1 MFSKRKIIKK
11 NIKKS
16 FEDNDEEEQID
27 KLNAHTNYKNEK
39 EFIDTHDDIYQL
51 KFKETN
57 QDNNATFSASQ
68 NVKNNYL
75 NMKEIKE
82 KEEEKKNVQNGQNE
96 YGLTCT
102 FIQSNDEKKK
112 EEKIIKKKS
121 NKMSCIERK
130 KNEEEKRV
138 NKMNTSFHIY
148 SEDDND
154 SYITLKK
161 KKKKKSSSVKMYKEE
176 KNNKID
182 NIHNNNY
189 NNSDNIF
196 KENQSSDNET
206 FNNAYNNLSIYNSTQ
221 GEKHIYNKDHMK
233 IKKDKNLS
241 YNNHNIKKNEIYLS
255 EDNHTNYGDHT
266 SDNDEEND
274 NKDIIYDDTKFYVND
289 STSYKLKQRNISS
302 YEVGNDYS
310 NNDNENV
317 VNLGSDNSGVVSKGL
332 KDNNQ
337 IFNNSEDVFII
348 DDKCDNYQSINI
360 NLQDEYDDK
369 DNDEEKKLIERIKL
383 KKNILRKKKE
393 INNINYN
400 NNDNNLFL
408 DDDYDDNFLFPM
420 EKKNFFF
427 EIKKNKNVTYEDDLD
442 VDDMYNYETINE
454 MKNRILIKKNRNE
467 EIKNLYEERNIE
479 ENVVDTNDLNID
491 NNYEDYDL
499 YEDEKINQIVDNKM
513 LVELKKQN
521 DFLYDSKKKKKKKEE
536 EEEEEEENKRER
548 VKDKDLCFKEDN
560 INAYIKSNNNEPKEE
575 EHVKNKEYS
584 DDDLFSLS
592 REKDKELYSLDNNNY
607 YNDKNKLL
615 FEKIQ
620 NAYKNKGV
628 CNLEII
634 KMYEH
639 IQNLFSEYKNKI
651 QESNEIKEL
660 ENSNQVEYNKYE
672 IICKKGKKE
681 IIICRV
687 FLQFL
692 QILINLIC
700 EKYEPVEDAL
710 NGLYKLESTFH
721 LIYHNLKLYIYK
733 EYYEKYKLTFI
744 NDYIFNS
751 KYYKNLKEKKK
762 KIQLQYLID
771 NNIIQNNGL
780 NDNVTQIN
788 EYNILNEICDVK
800 NMNNSEFYYMFDG
813 FSSNYSTDTLSSTS
827 LLLEND
833 LNGDNKN
840 FIQRKENKDILK
852 SDALKSDALKSDEL
866 KSDALKNDMSKKNLD
881 KQKYFQTLKMK
892 DLKKK
897 FLFSINNIF
906 KNVNMYFFNF
916 KNVIKYFGLLKLYN
930 YHFYV
935 NNKCS
940 SYFDD
945 VLFFFVKCELL
956 YWDPL
961 YQFFMSKKKKK
972 RILNYFDEDIN
983 SSSSMKKNESNKN
996 NLNILDSN
1004 KMDNNDKHFN
1014 IDEDNKKFFS
1024 LYSSPSPQY
1033 DNDEKNI
1040 YNNTNE
1046 RTIEYD
1052 MDMSG
1057 SSSSSNFSL
1066 SHTSSCNE
1074 NNLNNENILDREEE
1088 NVKKIC
1094 SNIFKNKL
1102 FKKKKYKLRKTFFH
1116 NPSIKSFEWYKFM
1129 DELILIYDNIEEE
1142 KDILK
1147 KLYEHIFNKKI
1158 YELINVWNPLSL
1170 KQSFHLSRI
1179 INDFILYNDNIN
1191 ELRDKIKDKIQ
1202 TYITTFLQCY
1212 KNITSQKKK
1221 NIFLMRCLKF
1231 LKSMKNIL
1239 QLLCNEELY
1248 DIVKNVF
1255 NNYVLPNCD
1264 DGNKLHN
1271 LIVLKIIQVI
1281 HSLDNIPKEDSF
1293 FHKTTEIMSKISDCL
1308 KTGYF
1313 DMLKV
1318 ENGCMIK

>member
-11 NIKKS
+11 NIKKN
-16 FEDNDEEEQID
+16 FEDNDEEENID
-27 KLNAHTNYKNEK
+27 KLNASTNYKNEK

-51 KFKETN
+51 KFDATN
-57 QDNNATFSASQ
+57 EDNNVTFSASQ

-82 KEEEKKNVQNGQNE
+82 KEEKKKNLQNGQNE
-96 YGLTCT
+96 SGLTCT

-112 EEKIIKKKS
+112 EEKIIKKKC
-121 NKMSCIERK
+121 NKMSCIERQ

-154 SYITLKK
+154 NYITLKK
-161 KKKKKSSSVKMYKEE
+161 KKKKKSSNVKIYKEE
-176 KNNKID
+176 NNKID
-182 NIHNNNY
+182 NIHSNNY
-189 NNSDNIF
+189 NNSDNVF
-196 KENQSSDNET
+196 KENKSSDNET
-206 FNNAYNNLSIYNSTQ
+206 FNNANKNLSIYSCTQ

-233 IKKDKNLS
+233 MKKDKNLS
-241 YNNHNIKKNEIYLS
+241 YNNRNIKKKEIYLS
-255 EDNHTNYGDHT
+255 EDNYTNYGDHT
-266 SDNDEEND
+266 SDNDEETD
-274 NKDIIYDDTKFYVND
+274 NKDIIYDDTKIYVND
-289 STSYKLKQRNISS
+289 SSSYKLKPRNTSS
-302 YEVGNDYS
+302 YEEVSNDYS
-310 NNDNENV
+310 NKDNEKFG
-317 VNLGSDNSGVVSKGL
+317 NLDSDKSGVVSKGL
-332 KDNNQ
+332 KEKNQ
-337 IFNNSEDVFII
+337 IYNNIEEDVFII
-348 DDKCDNYQSINI
+348 DDKGDNYESVNI
-360 NLQDEYDDK
+360 NLEDEYDDE

-393 INNINYN
+393 IINNNY

-408 DDDYDDNFLFPM
+408 DDDYGDNFLFPM
-420 EKKNFFF
+420 EKKNLFF
-427 EIKKNKNVTYEDDLD
+427 EIKKKKNVTYEDDLD
-442 VDDMYNYETINE
+442 IDDMYNYETINE

-467 EIKNLYEERNIE
+467 EIKNLYEERIIE
-479 ENVVDTNDLNID
+479 ENVVDTNDFNID

-521 DFLYDSKKKKKKKEE
+521 DFLYDSKKKEKDEDEKE
-536 EEEEEEENKRER
+536 RER
-548 VKDKDLCFKEDN
+548 ERDKDIYFKEDN
-560 INAYIKSNNNEPKEE
+560 LNVYIKNNNNELKEE
-575 EHVKNKEYS
+575 EHVKNKEYN
-584 DDDLFSLS
+584 DEDLFSLS
-592 REKDKELYSLDNNNY
+592 KEKDKELYRLDNNNY

-620 NAYKNKGV
+620 NAYKYKGV

-634 KMYEH
+634 KMYEY
-639 IQNLFSEYKNKI
+639 IQNLFNEYKNKI

-660 ENSNQVEYNKYE
+660 ENSNQMEYNKYE

-700 EKYEPVEDAL
+700 EKYEHVEDAL
-710 NGLYKLESTFH
+710 KGLYKLESTFH

-762 KIQLQYLID
+762 NIQLQYLID

-780 NDNVTQIN
+780 NDNVTHIN
-788 EYNILNEICDVK
+788 EYNILNEICDVR
-800 NMNNSEFYYMFDG
+800 NMNSSEFYYMFDG

-827 LLLEND
+827 LSLEND
-833 LNGDNKN
+833 LNDDNKK
-840 FIQRKENKDILK
+840 FIQRKENKDILNN
-852 SDALKSDALKSDEL
+852 DI
-866 KSDALKNDMSKKNLD
+866 LKNDISKKNLD
-881 KQKYFQTLKMK
+881 KQKYYQTLKMK

-906 KNVNMYFFNF
+906 KNVNIYFFNF

-935 NNKCS
+935 NNQCS

-961 YQFFMSKKKKK
+961 YQFFMNKKKKK
-972 RILNYFDEDIN
+972 NILNYFDEDKN

-996 NLNILDSN
+996 NLNNLDSN
-1004 KMDNNDKHFN
+1004 NMDKNINHFN

-1024 LYSSPSPQY
+1024 LYSPSPQY
-1033 DNDEKNI
+1033 DNDKKNI

-1052 MDMSG
+1052 MNMSG

-1066 SHTSSCNE
+1066 SYTSSCNE
-1074 NNLNNENILDREEE
+1074 DNLNNKNIFDREEE
-1088 NVKKIC
+1088 NFKKIS
-1094 SNIFKNKL
+1094 SNIFKNKI

-1116 NPSIKSFEWYKFM
+1116 NPSIKSFEWYRFM
-1129 DELILIYDNIEEE
+1129 DELILIYNNIEEE
-1142 KDILK
+1142 KDILR

-1170 KQSFHLSRI
+1170 KQSFHLSII
-1179 INDFILYNDNIN
+1179 INDFILYNDNID
-1191 ELRDKIKDKIQ
+1191 ELTDKIKDKIQ
-1202 TYITTFLQCY
+1202 TYITTFLECY

-1231 LKSMKNIL
+1231 LKSLKNIL
-1239 QLLCNEELY
+1239 QLLCNGELY
-1248 DIVKNVF
+1248 DIVKSVF

-1271 LIVLKIIQVI
+1271 FIVLKIIEVI
-1281 HSLDNIPKEDSF
+1281 HSLNNIPKEDSF
-1293 FHKTTEIMSKISDCL
+1293 FCKTTEIMNKISDCL

-1313 DMLKV
+1313 DMVKV

>member
-11 NIKKS
+11 NIKKN
-16 FEDNDEEEQID
+16 FEDNDEDEKID
-27 KLNAHTNYKNEK
+27 KHNPRTNYNNEK
-39 EFIDTHDDIYQL
+39 EIINTPDDIYQL
-51 KFKETN
+51 RFDATN
-57 QDNNATFSASQ
+57 EDNNVTSSASE
-68 NVKNNYL
+68 NVKNNCL
-75 NMKEIKE
+75 NMKE
-82 KEEEKKNVQNGQNE
+82 KEEEEKKNLENGQNE
-96 YGLTCT
+96 SGLTCT

-112 EEKIIKKKS
+112 EEKINKKKS

-148 SEDDND
+148 SEDDSSD

-161 KKKKKSSSVKMYKEE
+161 KKKKKKSLNVKIFKEE
-176 KNNKID
+176 NNNID

-196 KENQSSDNET
+196 KENNSSDNES
-206 FNNAYNNLSIYNSTQ
+206 FNNNYAHKNLSIYTCIQ

-233 IKKDKNLS
+233 MKKDKNLS
-241 YNNHNIKKNEIYLS
+241 YNNDNIKKKEIYLS
-255 EDNHTNYGDHT
+255 EDNYTNYGDHT
-266 SDNDEEND
+266 SDNDEENY
-274 NKDIIYDDTKFYVND
+274 NKDILYHDTKIYENH
-289 STSYKLKQRNISS
+289 SSSYKLKQRNVSS
-302 YEVGNDYS
+302 YEVDNDNS
-310 NNDNENV
+310 NNDNEQV
-317 VNLGSDNSGVVSKGL
+317 VSLYSDKSGVLTKDL
-332 KDNNQ
+332 KEKKQ
-337 IFNNSEDVFII
+337 IFNNIEDVFII
-348 DDKCDNYQSINI
+348 DDKSDNYQSINI
-360 NLQDEYDDK
+360 NLEDEYDDK

-393 INNINYN
+393 IINNNINN
-400 NNDNNLFL
+400 NNMFS

-420 EKKNFFF
+420 GKNNSFFQKK
-427 EIKKNKNVTYEDDLD
+427 KKNVTYEDDLD
-442 VDDMYNYETINE
+442 IDDMYNYETISE

-479 ENVVDTNDLNID
+479 ENVVDTNDFNID

-521 DFLYDSKKKKKKKEE
+521 EFLSDSQRKEEEEEEKEE
-536 EEEEEEENKRER
+536 EEEEEKER
-548 VKDKDLCFKEDN
+548 DKHIHFKEDN
-560 INAYIKSNNNEPKEE
+560 INVYLKNKNNVMKKE
-575 EHVKNKEYS
+575 EHVKNKEYN
-584 DDDLFSLS
+584 DEDLFSLP

-620 NAYKNKGV
+620 NAYKYKGV

-634 KMYEH
+634 KMYEY

-651 QESNEIKEL
+651 QESNEIKQL
-660 ENSNQVEYNKYE
+660 ENNNQVEYNKYE

-687 FLQFL
+687 FLQYL

-700 EKYEPVEDAL
+700 EKYEHVEDAL
-710 NGLYKLESTFH
+710 KGLYNLESTFH
-721 LIYHNLKLYIYK
+721 IIYHNLKLYIYK

-762 KIQLQYLID
+762 YIQLQYLID

-780 NDNVTQIN
+780 NDNVTNIN
-788 EYNILNEICDVK
+788 EYNILNEICDVR

-813 FSSNYSTDTLSSTS
+813 FSSNYSTDTLSSPSPSPSPSS
-827 LLLEND
+827 LSLEND
-833 LNGDNKN
+833 LNDDNKN
-840 FIQRKENKDILK
+840 FIQRKENKDI
-852 SDALKSDALKSDEL
+852 S
-866 KSDALKNDMSKKNLD
+866 KNDILKKNLD
-881 KQKYFQTLKMK
+881 KQKYYQTLKMK

-935 NNKCS
+935 NNECA

-972 RILNYFDEDIN
+972 RILNYFDHDIN
-983 SSSSMKKNESNKN
+983 SFISMKNKNESNKN

-1004 KMDNNDKHFN
+1004 KMDNNNINHFN
-1014 IDEDNKKFFS
+1014 INEDNKKFFS
-1024 LYSSPSPQY
+1024 LYCSSPPY
-1033 DNDEKNI
+1033 DHDNKNI

-1052 MDMSG
+1052 IDMSG

-1066 SHTSSCNE
+1066 SYTSCSCNE
-1074 NNLNNENILDREEE
+1074 DNLNDKNIFDAEEE
-1088 NVKKIC
+1088 NVKKI
-1094 SNIFKNKL
+1094 SVNIFKNKI

-1116 NPSIKSFEWYKFM
+1116 NPSIKSFEWYTFM
-1129 DELILIYDNIEEE
+1129 DELILIYNNIEEE
-1142 KDILK
+1142 KDILR
-1147 KLYEHIFNKKI
+1147 KLYDNIFNKKI

-1170 KQSFHLSRI
+1170 KQSFHLSII
-1179 INDFILYNDNIN
+1179 INEFILYNDNID
-1191 ELRDKIKDKIQ
+1191 ELTDKIKDKIQ

-1221 NIFLMRCLKF
+1221 NIFLMRCFKF
-1231 LKSMKNIL
+1231 LKSLKNII
-1239 QLLCNEELY
+1239 QLLYNEELY
-1248 DIVKNVF
+1248 DIVKSVF

-1281 HSLDNIPKEDSF
+1281 HSLNNIPKEDSF
-1293 FHKTTEIMSKISDCL
+1293 FCKTNEIMSKISDCL